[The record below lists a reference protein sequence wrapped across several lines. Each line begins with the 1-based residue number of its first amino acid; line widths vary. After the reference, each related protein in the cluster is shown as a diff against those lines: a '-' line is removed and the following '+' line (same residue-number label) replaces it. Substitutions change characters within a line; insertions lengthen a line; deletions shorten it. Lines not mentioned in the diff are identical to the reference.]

1 MRASCNEG
9 HHRSGVPGPRTSHQ
23 LGNRPYRREKVRPC
37 RRRAQRGRKNREE
50 VVGTQ
55 AAWRRGGGMEEPWPV
70 SEAEDIFDPALRA
83 ANLALSGRK
92 RREVSRIA
100 SIELRFTDARSG
112 AWEALA
118 MVSVGV
124 AT

>member
-1 MRASCNEG
+1 
-9 HHRSGVPGPRTSHQ
+9 
-23 LGNRPYRREKVRPC
+23 
-37 RRRAQRGRKNREE
+37 
-50 VVGTQ
+50 
-55 AAWRRGGGMEEPWPV
+55 MEEPAPL
-70 SEAEDIFDPALRA
+70 SENEQIFDPALRA
-83 ANLALSGRK
+83 ANVALSGRK

-124 AT
+124 ATVLCVIGVWFL

>member
-1 MRASCNEG
+1 
-9 HHRSGVPGPRTSHQ
+9 V
-23 LGNRPYRREKVRPC
+23 
-37 RRRAQRGRKNREE
+37 
-50 VVGTQ
+50 
-55 AAWRRGGGMEEPWPV
+55 
-70 SEAEDIFDPALRA
+70 
-83 ANLALSGRK
+83 ALSGRK

-124 AT
+124 ATVLGIVAVWFL

>member
-1 MRASCNEG
+1 MTED
-9 HHRSGVPGPRTSHQ
+9 
-23 LGNRPYRREKVRPC
+23 
-37 RRRAQRGRKNREE
+37 E
-50 VVGTQ
+50 VL
-55 AAWRRGGGMEEPWPV
+55 
-70 SEAEDIFDPALRA
+70 DPALRA

-118 MVSVGV
+118 MISVGV
-124 AT
+124 ATVLAVLGVWFL

>member
-1 MRASCNEG
+1 MQIRLVWL
-9 HHRSGVPGPRTSHQ
+9 RSEITEARFRLDT
-23 LGNRPYRREKVRPC
+23 
-37 RRRAQRGRKNREE
+37 RGR
-50 VVGTQ
+50 
-55 AAWRRGGGMEEPWPV
+55 PWNKGFV
-70 SEAEDIFDPALRA
+70 SDNEQSFDPALRA

-118 MVSVGV
+118 MLSVGI
-124 AT
+124 ATVLCVIGVWFL

>member
-1 MRASCNEG
+1 MPWNNSRPLSENE
-9 HHRSGVPGPRTSHQ
+9 P
-23 LGNRPYRREKVRPC
+23 
-37 RRRAQRGRKNREE
+37 
-50 VVGTQ
+50 
-55 AAWRRGGGMEEPWPV
+55 
-70 SEAEDIFDPALRA
+70 IFDPALRA

-118 MVSVGV
+118 MISVGV
-124 AT
+124 ATALCVIGVWFM

>member
-1 MRASCNEG
+1 MHFFRLGAPRHPWQYRPALSENE
-9 HHRSGVPGPRTSHQ
+9 Q
-23 LGNRPYRREKVRPC
+23 
-37 RRRAQRGRKNREE
+37 
-50 VVGTQ
+50 
-55 AAWRRGGGMEEPWPV
+55 
-70 SEAEDIFDPALRA
+70 IFDPALRA

-118 MVSVGV
+118 MISVGV
-124 AT
+124 ATALCVIGVWFL

>member
-1 MRASCNEG
+1 MSWN
-9 HHRSGVPGPRTSHQ
+9 
-23 LGNRPYRREKVRPC
+23 NRGALPDND
-37 RRRAQRGRKNREE
+37 Q
-50 VVGTQ
+50 
-55 AAWRRGGGMEEPWPV
+55 
-70 SEAEDIFDPALRA
+70 IFDPALRA
-83 ANLALSGRK
+83 ANVALSGRK

-124 AT
+124 ATVIGVIGVWFL

>member
-1 MRASCNEG
+1 MQKAD
-9 HHRSGVPGPRTSHQ
+9 P
-23 LGNRPYRREKVRPC
+23 
-37 RRRAQRGRKNREE
+37 
-50 VVGTQ
+50 
-55 AAWRRGGGMEEPWPV
+55 PV
-70 SEAEDIFDPALRA
+70 QESEQIVDPALRA

-118 MVSVGV
+118 MLTVGI
-124 AT
+124 ATVLGVLGVWFL

>member
-1 MRASCNEG
+1 
-9 HHRSGVPGPRTSHQ
+9 
-23 LGNRPYRREKVRPC
+23 
-37 RRRAQRGRKNREE
+37 
-50 VVGTQ
+50 
-55 AAWRRGGGMEEPWPV
+55 MEEPPSV
-70 SEAEDIFDPALRA
+70 SDSDQVFDPALRA

-118 MVSVGV
+118 MISVGV
-124 AT
+124 ATVLCVIGVWFL

>member
-1 MRASCNEG
+1 MQETEQ
-9 HHRSGVPGPRTSHQ
+9 V
-23 LGNRPYRREKVRPC
+23 
-37 RRRAQRGRKNREE
+37 
-50 VVGTQ
+50 
-55 AAWRRGGGMEEPWPV
+55 
-70 SEAEDIFDPALRA
+70 FDPALRA

-124 AT
+124 AAVLCVIGVWFW

>member
-1 MRASCNEG
+1 MAPC
-9 HHRSGVPGPRTSHQ
+9 HHRSA
-23 LGNRPYRREKVRPC
+23 L
-37 RRRAQRGRKNREE
+37 
-50 VVGTQ
+50 
-55 AAWRRGGGMEEPWPV
+55 
-70 SEAEDIFDPALRA
+70 SENEQIVDPALRA
-83 ANLALSGRK
+83 ANVALSGRK

-124 AT
+124 ATVLGVVAVWFL

>member
-1 MRASCNEG
+1 
-9 HHRSGVPGPRTSHQ
+9 
-23 LGNRPYRREKVRPC
+23 
-37 RRRAQRGRKNREE
+37 
-50 VVGTQ
+50 
-55 AAWRRGGGMEEPWPV
+55 MEEPGPV
-70 SEAEDIFDPALRA
+70 SENEQIFDPALRA

-118 MVSVGV
+118 MISVAV
-124 AT
+124 ATVLCVIGVWFL

>member
-1 MRASCNEG
+1 MLGARA
-9 HHRSGVPGPRTSHQ
+9 
-23 LGNRPYRREKVRPC
+23 
-37 RRRAQRGRKNREE
+37 
-50 VVGTQ
+50 
-55 AAWRRGGGMEEPWPV
+55 EPWNKSSAL
-70 SEAEDIFDPALRA
+70 SESEQVFDPALRA
-83 ANLALSGRK
+83 ANVALSGRK

-124 AT
+124 ATVLCVIGVWFL

>member
-1 MRASCNEG
+1 MA
-9 HHRSGVPGPRTSHQ
+9 
-23 LGNRPYRREKVRPC
+23 
-37 RRRAQRGRKNREE
+37 RRRSH
-50 VVGTQ
+50 GTTSSALPDNEQ
-55 AAWRRGGGMEEPWPV
+55 
-70 SEAEDIFDPALRA
+70 IFDPALRA
-83 ANLALSGRK
+83 ANQALSGRK

-124 AT
+124 ATVLGVIGVWFL

>member
-1 MRASCNEG
+1 MQETEQ
-9 HHRSGVPGPRTSHQ
+9 V
-23 LGNRPYRREKVRPC
+23 
-37 RRRAQRGRKNREE
+37 
-50 VVGTQ
+50 
-55 AAWRRGGGMEEPWPV
+55 
-70 SEAEDIFDPALRA
+70 FDPALRA

-118 MVSVGV
+118 MVTVGV
-124 AT
+124 AAVLCVIGVWFW